1 MWAGIVVLMFVYIL
15 VQTIQKGGERRMAN
29 QVNKSHKGRQKMA
42 NERRGKYKR
51 QLRRSIAKKI
61 KVLEAYL
68 LQHPKDKQNQRDIS
82 IAIKKYNVMF

>member
-1 MWAGIVVLMFVYIL
+1 
-15 VQTIQKGGERRMAN
+15 MAN
-29 QVNKSHKGRQKMA
+29 QVHKSHKGRQKMA